1 MRLGFAVGLALFAGA
16 TVPSGASAAPWA
28 GRLPLQARTAHVRTQ
43 EPTSSTAPASATPQP
58 TSSTAPASAPPQPT
72 SSTAPPSTG
81 PQPTS
86 SRAPDS
92 AGLPDPVSEPE
103 PDPVA
108 EPEPEPQPE
117 GEEATLEGQRR
128 LAAKDEA
135 FHRHGIGV
143 RGGITIIPTWILGN
157 YLSTHTNALC
167 RGESLGNFAV
177 ERGLLKVDGCNFYV
191 GPEYTYRFSRI
202 FDLTTSVGY
211 QRLHTPEGYW
221 IDNGQYDG
229 SPQSLGG
236 ADYTEVDL
244 HMMFMEVDFIARAP
258 IVITENVEFG
268 IGGGGGI
275 GLGVL
280 FGGVYQTPLGSRP
293 WGFDPTTGEVDF
305 ASCQNLNDLGD
316 HTRCTPR
323 WDAGESGDQIPPEES
338 DLDTPNPNL
347 FATCTKDK
355 CSKGDLSAF
364 GYRNKQGGVPPVI
377 PVINIILS
385 ARLLIKDTFAI
396 GINGGFNTGF
406 YFGGTLG
413 YFFGPSSQDDMGI
426 GPADGSAQRRN
437 KRRKRALVRRTS
449 TRGLT
454 F

>member
-1 MRLGFAVGLALFAGA
+1 MRLGSALGLALLTGLCFPTAA
-16 TVPSGASAAPWA
+16 QAAPWA
-28 GRLPLQARTAHVRTQ
+28 APLSLHARSVRLAQVP
-43 EPTSSTAPASATPQP
+43 EPTSSKAPGTPATPAPTSPTVPASP
-58 TSSTAPASAPPQPT
+58 PPQPT
-72 SSTAPPSTG
+72 SSVAPPSGG

-86 SRAPDS
+86 SRAPAS
-92 AGLPDPVSEPE
+92 GEVPDPVEYEP
-103 PDPVA
+103 PVA
-108 EPEPEPQPE
+108 EDPTEEPEE
-117 GEEATLEGQRR
+117 EEEATLQTQRR

-167 RGESLGNFAV
+167 RGESLGDFAV

-211 QRLHTPEGYW
+211 QKLHTPEGFW

-229 SPQSLGG
+229 TAASLGG

-244 HMMFMEVDFIARAP
+244 HMMYMELDFVARAP
-258 IVITENVEFG
+258 IVVTENVEFG

-280 FGGVYQTPLGSRP
+280 FGGVYQTPLGARP

-305 ASCQNLNDLGD
+305 ASCQSLNDLGD
-316 HTRCTPR
+316 HRRCTPR
-323 WDAGESGDQIPPEES
+323 WDAGEDGDQVPPAES
-338 DLDTPNPNL
+338 DLETPNPNL

-355 CSKGDLSAF
+355 CSASDLQAL

-377 PVINIILS
+377 PVVNIILS
-385 ARLLIKDTFAI
+385 ARLIIKDAF
-396 GINGGFNTGF
+396 GISLNGGFNTGF
-406 YFGGTLG
+406 YFGGSMM

-426 GPADGSAQRRN
+426 GPAGASRRRE
-437 KRRKRALVRRTS
+437 KKRKRELARR
-449 TRGLT
+449 
-454 F
+454 